1 MDYRREFAD
10 FEGVAYLNCATQ
22 GPIPLAA
29 ATAAKAALEWKKRPD
44 QIPASAYFEMPD
56 RVRAKF
62 AQIIG
67 AAASEVAITA
77 GATSGMTSVASGL
90 DFQAGDE
97 VIVARG
103 EFPAHFATWFP
114 YQKAGRLTLR
124 VAPPRGKF
132 IAPEDYLEHFSEK
145 TRLVSASFVRFDN
158 GARLDAARLAKACHD
173 KGIPLLL
180 DFSQSAGGIPIDVKS
195 LGADFAVSSGYKW
208 LLGPYGTGFFWVN
221 AEWSERLKLGP
232 VNWTAIEGSDNFS
245 ALPLDDLK
253 LVKGAR
259 RWDAPET
266 GNFTNLTALEASLD
280 LILRIGV
287 EAIAKYNLDLT
298 TELIERLPYD
308 RVALVSP
315 LEAEK
320 RGPYVCI
327 VARKPDETQK
337 LFDRLAAT
345 EIVVAM
351 RENAIR
357 ISPNIYN
364 TPDHITRVIKSL
376 SL

>member
-44 QIPASAYFEMPD
+44 QIPASAYFELPD

-62 AQIIG
+62 AAIIG
-67 AAASEVAITA
+67 AEASEVAITA

-90 DFQAGDE
+90 DFQPGDE

-114 YQKAGRLTLR
+114 YQKAGRVTLR
-124 VAPPRGKF
+124 VAPPRGRF
-132 IAPEDYLEHFSEK
+132 IAPEDYFEHFSPK
-145 TRLVSASFVRFDN
+145 TRLVSTSFVRFDN
-158 GARLDAARLAKACHD
+158 GARLDAAKLAKACHER
-173 KGIPLLL
+173 GVPLLL
-180 DFSQSAGGIPIDVKS
+180 DFSQAVGGIPIDVKS
-195 LGADFAVSSGYKW
+195 TGADFAVSSGYKW
-208 LLGPYGTGFFWVN
+208 LFGPYGTGFFWVSR
-221 AEWSERLKLGP
+221 EWSERLLLGP
-232 VNWTAIEGSDNFS
+232 VNWTAIEGSDDFS
-245 ALPLDDLK
+245 ALPLDGLK
-253 LVKGAR
+253 LAKGAR

-266 GNFTNLTALEASLD
+266 GNFSNLTALEASLD

-287 EAIAKYNLDLT
+287 DAIADYNLSLT
-298 TELIERLPYD
+298 KELVARLPYD
-308 RVALVSP
+308 RVALASP
-315 LEAEK
+315 AEPEK

-327 VARKPDETQK
+327 VARKPEDTVK
-337 LFDRLAAT
+337 LFNRLAET